1 MSFLLGFDSG
11 LLDDGL
17 SFLFGLYWQLLCLL
31 HGCVTDGLR
40 LPLDLE
46 YLSNTLLVQAT
57 FSHAVPNKLPALA
70 RQAVCYLFRRLL
82 LRPAVE
88 TAPEE
93 LKLAVH
99 LRGQARP
106 RRWTLGCKPSR
117 GDF

>member
-1 MSFLLGFDSG
+1 MNGAVERWLVFAREDLRMADLLVLIPPDLMGELNDALR
-11 LLDDGL
+11 LLDRFYIPTRYPDA
-17 SFLFGLYWQLLCLL
+17 
-31 HGCVTDGLR
+31 
-40 LPLDLE
+40 LPG
-46 YLSNTLLVQAT
+46 TLPGT
-57 FSHAVPNKLPALA
+57 LPEG
-70 RQAVCYLFRRLL
+70 LL

-117 GDF
+117 GDFNR

>member
-1 MSFLLGFDSG
+1 MNGAVERWLVFAREDLRMADLLVLIPPDLMGELNDALR
-11 LLDDGL
+11 LLDRFYIPTRYPDA
-17 SFLFGLYWQLLCLL
+17 
-31 HGCVTDGLR
+31 
-40 LPLDLE
+40 LPG
-46 YLSNTLLVQAT
+46 TL
-57 FSHAVPNKLPALA
+57 PEG
-70 RQAVCYLFRRLL
+70 LL

-117 GDF
+117 GDFNR